1 MKKFMNFLKRHGKKI
16 SLVAGVTTV
25 VALSAV
31 AVSAW
36 GPDRPTY
43 TVEHPADHITFNS
56 ITNNPNVGDE
66 RNFVVVKDAANQ
78 NSGGWQDDINVQP
91 GKEYLVRI
99 YAHNNAASSLNLT
112 AVNTRVSASVPTTT
126 GKKVPISGFV
136 SADNAS
142 PQQVWDDISLNSTQ
156 DFNVAYVAG
165 SARIYNNGYAS
176 GGNGQALPDSIVT
189 AAGAPIGYNG
199 PNGRVPGCFQYANYI
214 TFKVKPQFAPAPNY
228 SISKEVRVKG
238 SNTWSHNVTAR
249 AGQEV
254 EWRMQFQ
261 NTGATQLNNIAVVDR
276 TPAHTTSVARS
287 VQIYD
292 ANRPNGYTFG
302 DDAIQGNLVNI
313 NIGNYGAHSN
323 AWIYFNSKID
333 SEDKLPCGE
342 TSLVNN
348 VYATPSGQPT
358 VTANATV
365 KVNRECQPNTP
376 NFEIV
381 KDVRKLGDTEWK
393 QDVTVEYG
401 DTVQYRIVVRNTGD
415 TDLKN
420 VVVKDNR
427 PTGVDFVNGTLK
439 VNGQTSSQDLFG
451 SGVTVP
457 EIKKGE
463 QAEITFDA
471 KVNQGETGACEVKKF
486 HNIASAK
493 PEGLEPKEDDADVNT
508 KCNVAPAY
516 ACEALDVADL
526 GNNSYR
532 FSVRVKTEGGAT
544 VNKYIYNFGDATEEL
559 NTDKSVVEHQY
570 AKPGQYSVVARVL
583 FNVGNEQKEARCTA
597 QVVVPEVPTTPPTTP
612 NTPVKSIP
620 STGPAEVVAG
630 IFGTSATA
638 YGVMSLVESRR
649 ALKNVK

>member
-1 MKKFMNFLKRHGKKI
+1 MKKFINFLKRHSKKI
-16 SLVAGVTTV
+16 GLFAGVTGV
-25 VALSAV
+25 IALGAV
-31 AVSAW
+31 AASAW

-43 TVEHPADHITFNS
+43 TVENPADHITFNS

-78 NSGGWQDDINVQP
+78 NSGGWQDDITVQP

-142 PQQVWDDISLNSTQ
+142 PQKVWDDISLNSTQ
-156 DFNVAYVAG
+156 NFNVAYVPG
-165 SARIYNNGYAS
+165 SAKIYNNGYAA
-176 GGNGQALPDSIVT
+176 GGNGQSLPDSIVT
-189 AAGAPIGYNG
+189 ASGAQIGYEG

-238 SNTWSHNVTAR
+238 TTAWTKNVTAQ

-261 NTGATQLNNIAVVDR
+261 NTGDTQLNNIAVVDK
-276 TPAHTTSVARS
+276 TPAHTTSVAKS

-302 DDAIQGNLVNI
+302 DEAIQGDLVNL

-333 SEDKLPCGE
+333 SADKLPCGE

-348 VYATPSGQPT
+348 VYVTPSGQPT
-358 VTANATV
+358 ITANATV
-365 KVNRECQPNTP
+365 KVNKVCNEP

-381 KDVRKLGDTEWK
+381 KDVRKLGDTDWK

-401 DTVQYRIVVRNTGD
+401 DTVQYRIVVNNTGN

-427 PTGVDFVNGTLK
+427 PTGVDYIDGTLK
-439 VNGQTSSQDLFG
+439 VNGQTSTQNLFG
-451 SGVTVP
+451 SGVTIP

-463 QAEITFDA
+463 KARIIFDA
-471 KVNQGETGACEVKKF
+471 KVTKGETDKCEVKKF
-486 HNIASAK
+486 RNIASAK
-493 PEGLEPKEDDADVNT
+493 PEGLEPKEDDANVNT
-508 KCNVAPAY
+508 KCNVEPAY

-570 AKPGQYSVVARVL
+570 AKPGEYSVVARVL
-583 FNVGNEQKEARCTA
+583 FNIGSEQKEARCTA
-597 QVVVPEVPTTPPTTP
+597 QVVVPEVPTTPPTT
-612 NTPVKSIP
+612 TTTSITSIP
-620 STGPAEVVAG
+620 STGPVELVAG

-638 YGVMSLVESRR
+638 YGVMSFVDSRR
-649 ALKNVK
+649 ALKKIK

>member
-1 MKKFMNFLKRHGKKI
+1 MKKFINFLKRHSKKI
-16 SLVAGVTTV
+16 GLFAGVTGV
-25 VALSAV
+25 VALGAV
-31 AVSAW
+31 ATSAW

-112 AVNTRVSASVPTTT
+112 AVNTKVSASVPTTT
-126 GKKVPISGFV
+126 GKRVPISGFV

-165 SARIYNNGYAS
+165 SARIYNNGYAA

-238 SNTWSHNVTAR
+238 TTPWTKNVTAQ

-261 NTGATQLNNIAVVDR
+261 NTGDTQLNNIAVVDR
-276 TPAHTTSVARS
+276 TPAHTTSVAKS

-292 ANRPNGYTFG
+292 ANRPDGYTFG
-302 DDAIQGNLVNI
+302 DEAIQGNLINL
-313 NIGNYGAHSN
+313 NIGNYGAKSN

-358 VTANATV
+358 VTDNATV
-365 KVNRECQPNTP
+365 KVNKECN
-376 NFEIV
+376 
-381 KDVRKLGDTEWK
+381 
-393 QDVTVEYG
+393 
-401 DTVQYRIVVRNTGD
+401 
-415 TDLKN
+415 N
-420 VVVKDNR
+420 V
-427 PTGVDFVNGTLK
+427 PTY
-439 VNGQTSSQDLFG
+439 SC
-451 SGVTVP
+451 
-457 EIKKGE
+457 
-463 QAEITFDA
+463 DA
-471 KVNQGETGACEVKKF
+471 
-486 HNIASAK
+486 
-493 PEGLEPKEDDADVNT
+493 L
-508 KCNVAPAY
+508 NVAN
-516 ACEALDVADL
+516 L
-526 GNNSYR
+526 GSKKYR
-532 FSVRVKTEGGAT
+532 FSVDVTATGGAT
-544 VNKYIYNFGDATEEL
+544 VNKYIYNFGDATAEL

-570 AKPGQYSVVARVL
+570 VEPGEYSVVARVL
-583 FNVGNEQKEARCTA
+583 FNIGNEQKEARCTA
-597 QVVVPEVPTTPPTTP
+597 QVVVPEVPTTPPTT
-612 NTPVKSIP
+612 TTVTSIP
-620 STGPAEVVAG
+620 STGPVELVAG

>member
-1 MKKFMNFLKRHGKKI
+1 MKKFINFLKRHSKKI
-16 SLVAGVTTV
+16 GLFAGVTGV
-25 VALSAV
+25 VALGAV
-31 AVSAW
+31 ATSAW

-126 GKKVPISGFV
+126 GKRVPISGFV

-165 SARIYNNGYAS
+165 SARIYNNGYAA

-238 SNTWSHNVTAR
+238 TNPWTKNVTAQ

-261 NTGATQLNNIAVVDR
+261 NTGDTQLNNIAVVDR
-276 TPAHTTSVARS
+276 TPAHTTSVAKS

-292 ANRPNGYTFG
+292 ANRPDGYTFG
-302 DDAIQGNLVNI
+302 DEAIQGNLINL
-313 NIGNYGAHSN
+313 NIGNYGAKSN

-358 VTANATV
+358 VTDNATV
-365 KVNRECQPNTP
+365 KVNKECNNEP

-381 KDVRKLGDTEWK
+381 KDVRKLGDTDWK

-420 VVVKDNR
+420 VVIKDNR

-471 KVNQGETGACEVKKF
+471 KVNQGETQACEVKKF
-486 HNIASAK
+486 HNIASAT

-516 ACEALDVADL
+516 ACEALNVADL

-544 VNKYIYNFGDATEEL
+544 VNKYIYNFGDATEDF

-570 AKPGQYSVVARVL
+570 AKPGEYSVLARVL

-597 QVVVPEVPTTPPTTP
+597 QVVVPEVPTTPPTS
-612 NTPVKSIP
+612 TPVTSIP
-620 STGPAEVVAG
+620 STGPVEIVAG

-649 ALKNVK
+649 TLKKIK